1 MDGPEVDG
9 TGRFDAFALS
19 KTGPWHLLFGR
30 VFLYKLDYSSGGWYL
45 EETSA
50 FVAGFEGYWAV
61 DGTSTTG
68 DESSWEVHNA
78 STTGDEG
85 TWAVNNAYTTG
96 DEGSWAVDKA
106 STLAVEGVIGTSG
119 S

>member
-1 MDGPEVDG
+1 MEG

-30 VFLYKLDYSSGGWYL
+30 VFLYELDYNSGGWYL

-50 FVAGFEGYWAV
+50 FVAGFEGDWAV

-68 DESSWEVHNA
+68 DESSWEV
-78 STTGDEG
+78 G
-85 TWAVNNAYTTG
+85 TQCIYDWRWRYLSRKQAYTTG

-106 STLAVEGVIGTSG
+106 STWAVEGVIGKSG